1 VAGTKE
7 GITALQMDIKVTGI
21 TFEIMKEALEQA
33 RIARLQIIEHIT
45 TTIDEPRS
53 ELKENAPRMISL
65 QVPVDKI
72 GAVIGSGGSVIR
84 GMIEEYGV
92 TIDVSDD
99 GTVVIGGTDGESTSK
114 AQEAINDLTRDAEV
128 GELYSGKVVRIMPY
142 GAFVQI
148 LPGKDGLVH
157 ISELSTERI
166 AEVESVVNMGDEI
179 KVMVISVDA
188 GGKVDLSHRA
198 ALENE
203 DLDTVIERRK
213 SDRKSFGGDRRGG
226 DRRDRGGSNS
236 RGFGGRNDQRSRR
249 DDNGYNSSR
258 SRRTVGGYDGARK
271 RSSPP
276 RDF

>member
-1 VAGTKE
+1 
-7 GITALQMDIKVTGI
+7 
-21 TFEIMKEALEQA
+21 
-33 RIARLQIIEHIT
+33 
-45 TTIDEPRS
+45 
-53 ELKENAPRMISL
+53 
-65 QVPVDKI
+65 
-72 GAVIGSGGSVIR
+72 
-84 GMIEEYGV
+84 
-92 TIDVSDD
+92 
-99 GTVVIGGTDGESTSK
+99 
-114 AQEAINDLTRDAEV
+114 
-128 GELYSGKVVRIMPY
+128 
-142 GAFVQI
+142 VQI

-226 DRRDRGGSNS
+226 DRRDRGGLNS